1 VLRELD
7 LGPLQQACNE
17 NTLSI
22 VSRVKILGKLD
33 IAERRRPQDGSF
45 RLRAPGPSGE
55 MFDFDLR
62 VSVMPSYYGESVVV
76 RILDR
81 RRTPKSI
88 ESLKFPA
95 PVTEGMK
102 KLLARTSGIILIT
115 GPTGS
120 GKSSTMYAALQTLHR
135 PEIRILTAEDPIE
148 YVYEQFSQSEV
159 DERIGNTFASYLR
172 AFLRHDPE
180 VIMVGEIRDQDT
192 AEMALRAS
200 MTGHLLLS
208 TLHTS
213 DAVSV
218 ISRLVDLGVEPTLIG
233 ASLAGV
239 LSQRLVRTNCTDC
252 RETYTPSPELLRE
265 FFDETPTDLKWY
277 RGRGCSTCDFSGYK
291 GRRVVVELWI
301 PSNADIILINKSAP
315 RDELI
320 ESAMNSTFS
329 MAETALHLLKEGST
343 NLEELMRTLPYSTIY
358 RMRSLVTA

>member
-1 VLRELD
+1 FR
-7 LGPLQQACNE
+7 QARKESVPC
-17 NTLSI
+17 I

-45 RLRAPGPSGE
+45 RLRAEGPNGD
-55 MFDFDLR
+55 MLDFDLR

-88 ESLKFPA
+88 DSLKFPA

-120 GKSSTMYAALQTLHR
+120 GKSSTMYAALQTLYR
-135 PEIRILTAEDPIE
+135 PEIRVLTAEDPIE

-180 VIMVGEIRDQDT
+180 VIMVGEIRDDDT
-192 AEMALRAS
+192 AEMALRACV
-200 MTGHLLLS
+200 TGPLLLS

-218 ISRLVDLGVEPTLIG
+218 VSRLVDLGVEPTLVG

-239 LSQRLVRTNCTDC
+239 LSQRLARIG
-252 RETYTPSPELLRE
+252 RA
-265 FFDETPTDLKWY
+265 
-277 RGRGCSTCDFSGYK
+277 RGQRAHP
-291 GRRVVVELWI
+291 R
-301 PSNADIILINKSAP
+301 AP
-315 RDELI
+315 
-320 ESAMNSTFS
+320 A
-329 MAETALHLLKEGST
+329 
-343 NLEELMRTLPYSTIY
+343 
-358 RMRSLVTA
+358 